1 MSRRAGVPRRCKGRD
16 RRRVTL
22 ALKIL
27 LDRPK
32 SWAVSKT
39 GEWQDMV
46 FLPKRAVIRDEAGD
60 CPAGAIF
67 HVPVWLAAE
76 KGLLS

>member
-1 MSRRAGVPRRCKGRD
+1 MNGRAGVPRRSP
-16 RRRVTL
+16 RRVTL

-27 LDRPK
+27 FERPN

-46 FLPKRAVIRDEAGD
+46 FLPKRAVIRDEAHD
-60 CPAGAIF
+60 CAAGAVF
-67 HVPVWLAAE
+67 HVPEKLAAE
-76 KGLLS
+76 KGLLT